1 MPTVQSLIERLV
13 LLTLLLGALPA
24 CSSFAPEEPPVPD
37 STLVD
42 VLVEMHLAEARR
54 QLHGPI
60 PPAMRDSILAHYGLD
75 STRLQ
80 ATMDHYSKHPATYKQ
95 LYGMVLD
102 SLKARDPASR
112 TPYRGNR

>member
-1 MPTVQSLIERLV
+1 MATLKSLIARLM
-13 LLTLLLGALPA
+13 LLAVLLGALPG

-37 STLVD
+37 STLVQ

-75 STRLQ
+75 STRMN
-80 ATMDHYSKHPATYKQ
+80 AAMNHYSKHPAMYEE
-95 LYGMVLD
+95 LYGIVLD
-102 SLKARDPASR
+102 SLRTHDASSSS
-112 TPYRGNR
+112 YRSN